1 MDREPAIQQY
11 RLLTDRSKPPRH
23 AQHGAASQTLGWARE
38 AGVKSF
44 ALAETASVNLQNR
57 RNCLIEKLDYGLPG
71 LGIGM
76 RGVHLGYWLGRD
88 VLYIDLVVDP

>member
-1 MDREPAIQQY
+1 M
-11 RLLTDRSKPPRH
+11 
-23 AQHGAASQTLGWARE
+23 
-38 AGVKSF
+38 
-44 ALAETASVNLQNR
+44 NLQNR